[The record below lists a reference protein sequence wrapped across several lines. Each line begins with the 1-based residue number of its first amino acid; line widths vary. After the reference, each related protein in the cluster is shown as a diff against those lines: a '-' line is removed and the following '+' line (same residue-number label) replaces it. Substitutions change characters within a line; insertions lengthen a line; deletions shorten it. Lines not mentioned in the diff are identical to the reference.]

1 VPERWPMGALMVNL
15 GLVGVYAFCDEGTER
30 TCTHHRRECR
40 WVGFRVL
47 VGVAGGTGGSLI
59 VHA

>member
-1 VPERWPMGALMVNL
+1 MGALMVNL